1 MFPIPFLGTC
11 QQESQVCHVGWVLK
25 RFDICMWHRSPCYM
39 TYPQASWRL
48 HQHLRVVLILVTRIL
63 CAKPLSVCS
72 THCMVSEWNL
82 IVTIAL
88 SRFDH
93 AGQYIGDDRA
103 RLPYSKIKEYGL
115 RISGLPSSCA
125 LKHPSSYGK
134 STLRNIVDSRENLK
148 LYGTLESKKYY
159 VNCSGCEVIWIRH
172 HPTI

>member
-11 QQESQVCHVGWVLK
+11 QQESQVCHVGWVLTYVCN
-25 RFDICMWHRSPCYM
+25 IAHLGIWHI
-39 TYPQASWRL
+39 YPQASWRL
-48 HQHLRVVLILVTRIL
+48 HQRLRVVLSLVTKIL

-72 THCMVSEWNL
+72 TNCMVSEWNL

-88 SRFDH
+88 PRFDH

-115 RISGLPSSCA
+115 RISGLPSNCT

-134 STLRNIVDSRENLK
+134 STLRSIVDSRENLK
-148 LYGTLESKKYY
+148 LYGTWESKKYY
-159 VNCSGCEVIWIRH
+159 VNIFHER
-172 HPTI
+172 